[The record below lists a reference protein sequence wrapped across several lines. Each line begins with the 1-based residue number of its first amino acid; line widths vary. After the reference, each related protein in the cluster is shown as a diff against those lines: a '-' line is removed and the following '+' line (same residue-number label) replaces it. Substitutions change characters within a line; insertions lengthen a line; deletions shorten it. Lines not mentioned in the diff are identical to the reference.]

1 MYPENM
7 PPQIIISEDQTAEF
21 LDAISEALHSM
32 NINDLE
38 QIYLFYDR
46 AVVISFSYYYKPFIG
61 FTTDYNDPDYRV
73 YINRES
79 YVLDRIAEAL
89 DIQGRDIPGGR
100 VFIEKEYAYIKDLE
114 FGRSVI
120 LYLDWQG
127 FDPYEL
133 VIYAINQIT
142 NWGLS

>member
-1 MYPENM
+1 MFPEDH
-7 PPQIIISEDQTAEF
+7 PPQIIIPEDQTMEF
-21 LDAISEALHSM
+21 LDAISEALYSLD
-32 NINDLE
+32 IEDLE

-61 FTTDYNDPDYRV
+61 FTMDYNDPDYRV

-89 DIQGRDIPGGR
+89 DLQRRDIPGGR
-100 VFIEKEYAYIKDLE
+100 VFIEKEYAYIKDPE

-133 VIYAINQIT
+133 VVDVINQIT

>member
-1 MYPENM
+1 MFPENH
-7 PPQIIISEDQTAEF
+7 PSQIIISEDQTIEF
-21 LDAISEALHSM
+21 LDAISEALYSLD
-32 NINDLE
+32 ILDLE
-38 QIYLFYDR
+38 QIYLFYDK

-61 FTTDYNDPDYRV
+61 FTMDYNDPDYRV

-100 VFIEKEYAYIKDLE
+100 VFIEKEYAYIKDSE

>member
-7 PPQIIISEDQTAEF
+7 PPQIIISEDQAAEF
-21 LDAISEALHSM
+21 LDAISEALHSL
-32 NINDLE
+32 NIEDLE

-61 FTTDYNDPDYRV
+61 FTMDYNDPDYRV

-100 VFIEKEYAYIKDLE
+100 VFIEKEYAYIKDSE

>member
-1 MYPENM
+1 MYPENL
-7 PPQIIISEDQTAEF
+7 PPQVIISEEQTREF
-21 LDAISEALHSM
+21 LDAISEALYALD
-32 NINDLE
+32 IETLE
-38 QIYLFYDR
+38 QVYLFSNR

-61 FTTDYNDPDYRV
+61 FSMDYNDPDYRV

-79 YVLDRIAEAL
+79 YVLNWIAEAL
-89 DIQGRDIPGGR
+89 NIQGREIPGGR
-100 VFIEKEYAYIKDLE
+100 VFIEREYAYIKDLD
-114 FGRSVI
+114 FGRSII

-133 VIYAINQIT
+133 VIDAINQIT